1 MEAARHEQREAAT
14 GGMLW
19 RRDRDLP
26 AGELQRAVGPHRLPH
41 GPSSPRQL
49 AGAGASVP
57 PVSIRAGTVYHG
69 REKDPWMRRSG
80 VAGNDDDDRSSLDYT
95 IDGVLG
101 MLPRGTVRIGLDI
114 DWRWVRDVRG
124 ELG

>member
-1 MEAARHEQREAAT
+1 
-14 GGMLW
+14 
-19 RRDRDLP
+19 
-26 AGELQRAVGPHRLPH
+26 
-41 GPSSPRQL
+41 
-49 AGAGASVP
+49 
-57 PVSIRAGTVYHG
+57 
-69 REKDPWMRRSG
+69 MRRSG